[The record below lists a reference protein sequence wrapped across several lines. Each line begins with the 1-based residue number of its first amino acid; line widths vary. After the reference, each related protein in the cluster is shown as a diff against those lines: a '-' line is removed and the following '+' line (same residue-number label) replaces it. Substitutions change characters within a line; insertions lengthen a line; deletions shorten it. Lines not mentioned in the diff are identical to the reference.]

1 MNKIIGIL
9 MGTLGVTLLAVCI
22 WSLVEIVRIAIAG
35 ADSGYTY
42 LTVLMIAF
50 VLCSRFGYGL
60 LR

>member
-9 MGTLGVTLLAVCI
+9 MGTLGATLLAVCI

-35 ADSGYTY
+35 ADSGYAY

-50 VLCSRFGYGL
+50 VGSSGFVPS
-60 LR
+60 